1 MPSYVS
7 LPANLEAEK
16 VVLGAMMISSIA
28 ADTALGSLREED
40 FSAADE
46 RNRFIF
52 RACAELHDQHKP
64 IDPQTVIDMLVN
76 LKLEKAAGGNNYIYE
91 LINGVINPDNIDLYI
106 EMVHEQSVLRQL
118 LLAMADIQDEYAKG
132 VSDIGQFINDSNDR
146 IALIAQKRTVQGMKA
161 AGEVARKV
169 ADDFQQQRADSKGL
183 TGITSGYREIDK
195 LTHGWQKGDMIVVA
209 ARPSMGKTALGMN
222 FAYNA
227 AYMGK
232 KPVAFFSLEMS
243 AELIMKRLISA
254 RSSVNNDSIQTGIF
268 GAHDRVKIAK
278 AIDEISKAKLYIDDT
293 PNSTLGDIVAKAKK
307 LKNREPELGLVV
319 IDYLGRI
326 RQGGKV
332 ESRQQEVSYISG
344 ELKTLA
350 RNLQVPVIV
359 LCQLNRGVEKSD
371 TKIPQLSD
379 LRESG
384 SIEQDADLV
393 LLLHRPDYYSTMGQ
407 RSFRKKNQQNGEE
420 QPQQPQM
427 SEEEKAKTGDMSAMD
442 IYVGKNRNGKTG
454 KVTWQFQKAYSRF
467 DDPSPAY
474 LEKQAALQAKYLAD
488 LDED

>member
-1 MPSYVS
+1 MPSYVA

-16 VVLGAMMISSIA
+16 VVLGAMMISPIA
-28 ADTALGSLREED
+28 ADVAFGSLTEED
-40 FSAADE
+40 FSSSDE

-52 RACAELHDQHKP
+52 RACSELRDLHKP

-76 LKLEKAAGGNNYIYE
+76 LKLEKAAGGNAYIYE

-118 LLAMADIQDEYAKG
+118 LLTMNQIQDEYSKG
-132 VSDIGQFINDSNDR
+132 VADIGQFINNSNDR
-146 IALIAQKRTVQGMKA
+146 IALIAQKRTVQGMKTA
-161 AGEVARKV
+161 KDVASKV
-169 ADDFQQQRADSKGL
+169 MNDIETQKHDDKNL
-183 TGITSGYREIDK
+183 TGITSGYRHIDNI
-195 LTHGWQKGDMIVVA
+195 THGWQNGDMIIVA

-227 AYMGK
+227 AHIGR

-243 AELIMKRLISA
+243 NELIMKRLIAA
-254 RSSVNNDSIQTGIF
+254 RSSVKNDDIQTGF
-268 GAHDRVKIAK
+268 LDAKNRVKIAK
-278 AIDEISKAKLYIDDT
+278 AIEEIGKVPLYLDDT

-307 LKNREPELGLVV
+307 LKTRQPDLGLVV

-350 RNLQVPVIV
+350 RNLKVPVIV
-359 LCQLNRGVEKSD
+359 LCQLNRNVERSD
-371 TKIPQLSD
+371 SKIPQLSD

-393 LLLHRPDYYSTMGQ
+393 LLLHRPDYYTELGQ
-407 RSFRKKNQQNGEE
+407 ERSFRKKNKEE
-420 QPQQPQM
+420 A
-427 SEEEKAKTGDMSAMD
+427 EEAKPAPTPEERAKTGDMSAMD
-442 IYVGKNRNGKTG
+442 IYIAKNRNGKTG
-454 KVTWQFQKAYSRF
+454 KVTLQFQRAYSRF
-467 DDPSPAY
+467 DDPSPKFEA
-474 LEKQAALQAKYLAD
+474 EQAALYAKYQQSL
-488 LDED
+488 E